1 VCAAIGF
8 EDASSRADHY
18 ERHGAEFGI
27 TSEFDYEQAARDFLN
42 GPIGAT
48 ILRCVRQG
56 NGDIIRYDIIT
67 HAFAVMRSDGI
78 VKTFYKP
85 RVSWHRYS
93 SNVAYFQAE
102 CKK

>member
-1 VCAAIGF
+1 VAIGF

-27 TSEFDYEQAARDFLN
+27 TSEFDYERAACDFLN
-42 GPIGAT
+42 GPLDAS

-56 NGDIIRYDIIT
+56 NGDSIRYNMIT
-67 HAFAVMRSDGI
+67 QAFAVMRSDGI
-78 VKTFYKP
+78 LKTFYKP
-85 RVSWHRYS
+85 QVSWHKFS
-93 SNVAYFQAE
+93 SNLVYFQVE